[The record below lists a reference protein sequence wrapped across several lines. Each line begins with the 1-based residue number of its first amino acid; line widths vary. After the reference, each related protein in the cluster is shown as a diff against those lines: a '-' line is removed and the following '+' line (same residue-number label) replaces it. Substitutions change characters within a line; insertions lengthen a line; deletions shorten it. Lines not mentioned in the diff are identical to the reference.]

1 MVTALALAGV
11 GLFVI
16 GFVVGIK
23 VDDYLRNKWSNDNAS

>member
-23 VDDYLRNKWSNDNAS
+23 FDDFLRSKFL

>member
-1 MVTALALAGV
+1 MTVTALALAGV

-23 VDDYLRNKWSNDNAS
+23 VDDYLRGRFG

>member
-1 MVTALALAGV
+1 MWPALAGV

-23 VDDYLRNKWSNDNAS
+23 VDDFLRSKFL

>member
-23 VDDYLRNKWSNDNAS
+23 VDDFLRSKFL

>member
-1 MVTALALAGV
+1 MELRMVTALALAGV

-23 VDDYLRNKWSNDNAS
+23 VDDFLRSKWQ

>member
-1 MVTALALAGV
+1 MWPALALAGV

-23 VDDYLRNKWSNDNAS
+23 VDDFLRSRYG

>member
-1 MVTALALAGV
+1 MWPALADV

-23 VDDYLRNKWSNDNAS
+23 VDDFLRSKFL

>member
-1 MVTALALAGV
+1 MWPALALAGV

-23 VDDYLRNKWSNDNAS
+23 VDDYLRSKWQ